1 MDLAKITHFLHR
13 GSKERRLS
21 PTDTRVLE
29 GWKWSTL
36 LGYNA
41 AVKKFKTFKTAI
53 GESDY
58 NLPLSSDDVYA
69 FEAWAGRGAND
80 NGAKKINATSLTHY
94 LHALK
99 AWHTFHD
106 ATYPYHTEKRVK
118 LMLKASGRQDATLP
132 AKQGKSPVLIPD
144 LADLFRLLLGRGPE
158 AEAVKD
164 LAIVAFWGMVRLA
177 ELTYQSNSGPARLKK
192 ELTIREVTT
201 FQNVTTLTIHEAKT
215 AKPGELQTIK
225 LHHMNSPLCPAKAIE
240 RRKQATR
247 TDFDALF
254 GYTTGNRR
262 VNLTKRRVNEILRAV
277 WSDLGRP
284 RLTGHSFRVGGATLR
299 NAVGIE
305 IGEIKSLGRWTTDC
319 YKRYVKTL
327 SRDDFISSLEILEL
341 QEF

>member
-144 LADLFRLLLGRGPE
+144 LADLFRLLL
-158 AEAVKD
+158 AEDRRQKP
-164 LAIVAFWGMVRLA
+164 
-177 ELTYQSNSGPARLKK
+177 GPARLKK

-277 WSDLGRP
+277 WSDL
-284 RLTGHSFRVGGATLR
+284 
-299 NAVGIE
+299 
-305 IGEIKSLGRWTTDC
+305 
-319 YKRYVKTL
+319 
-327 SRDDFISSLEILEL
+327 
-341 QEF
+341 